1 MTCPIVLLSVV
12 CSTERMKIISFVS
25 PIWYSCGF
33 SFLWWKNT
41 IKITQTCPQTNK
53 IAKSIISS
61 AKWIKETRT
70 AFGFYLRGDLKL
82 ELFYGSSS
90 IHVTFWKILY
100 QRLIAS
106 KFFYLFQKT
115 REMKKSTTN
124 VSINVFVE
132 VCNMNKWICKSKW
145 KCGSGTWSKLTL
157 SKVSST
163 TSLLSKGSAFQ

>member
-1 MTCPIVLLSVV
+1 MKNHNNNDGNSSKSSNKKDGKDRNDIESVAVRFDRPYLRTRNGLLLMTCPIVLLSVV

-100 QRLIAS
+100 QRLIAC
-106 KFFYLFQKT
+106 KFF
-115 REMKKSTTN
+115 
-124 VSINVFVE
+124 
-132 VCNMNKWICKSKW
+132 
-145 KCGSGTWSKLTL
+145 
-157 SKVSST
+157 
-163 TSLLSKGSAFQ
+163 